1 MDSRLP
7 ILSAVSGMGAGAAM
21 VAVSHPLSAMVAVS
35 REGVWATVKR
45 TASLT
50 GLRALY
56 KGAPLASGA
65 LVWALLGAND
75 VIRRTMQSGHD
86 LPMTS
91 FEIGQVG
98 TAAGALA
105 GLLEQRR
112 LGFVSRFA
120 ISTGVFFGVSN
131 LVRTRCFAEDQSLQ
145 AVVVGGAVGGIVSI
159 STGVFFGVS
168 NLVRTRC
175 FAEDQSL
182 QAVVVGGAVG
192 GIVSISTGVFFGVSN
207 LVRTRCFAEDQSL
220 QAVVVG
226 GAVGGIVS
234 ETTRLS
240 LENVSA
246 YAKAVKLV
254 GPSAG
259 FHSIVKSMGT
269 QVARSLPGTVSFVI
283 TASA

>member
-1 MDSRLP
+1 MDTRFP
-7 ILSAVSGMGAGAAM
+7 ILSTVSGMGAGATM
-21 VAVSHPLSAMVAVS
+21 VAVSHPLSTMADVS
-35 REGVWATVKR
+35 RQGVWATAKR
-45 TASLT
+45 TTSLM

-65 LVWALLGAND
+65 LSSGLCLGAND
-75 VIRRTMQSGHD
+75 VIR
-86 LPMTS
+86 
-91 FEIGQVG
+91 
-98 TAAGALA
+98 
-105 GLLEQRR
+105 
-112 LGFVSRFA
+112 
-120 ISTGVFFGVSN
+120 
-131 LVRTRCFAEDQSLQ
+131 
-145 AVVVGGAVGGIVSI
+145 GIVSI

>member
-1 MDSRLP
+1 MSTTHSVWAFHALAAGMDSRLP

-65 LVWALLGAND
+65 LSSGLCLGAND

-86 LPMTS
+86 QAMTP
-91 FEIGQVG
+91 FEIGQAG

-120 ISTGVFFGVSN
+120 
-131 LVRTRCFAEDQSLQ
+131 
-145 AVVVGGAVGGIVSI
+145 
-159 STGVFFGVS
+159 
-168 NLVRTRC
+168 
-175 FAEDQSL
+175 
-182 QAVVVGGAVG
+182 
-192 GIVSISTGVFFGVSN
+192 ISTGVFFGVSN

-283 TASA
+283 TASAIQKCFT

>member
-1 MDSRLP
+1 MSTTHSVWAFHALAAGMDSRLP

-21 VAVSHPLSAMVAVS
+21 VAVSHPLSTMADVS
-35 REGVWATVKR
+35 RQGVWATAKR
-45 TASLT
+45 TTSLM

-65 LVWALLGAND
+65 LSSGLCLGAND

-145 AVVVGGAVGGIVSI
+145 AV
-159 STGVFFGVS
+159 
-168 NLVRTRC
+168 L
-175 FAEDQSL
+175 
-182 QAVVVGGAVG
+182 
-192 GIVSISTGVFFGVSN
+192 
-207 LVRTRCFAEDQSL
+207 
-220 QAVVVG
+220 VG

-259 FHSIVKSMGT
+259 FHSIVKSIGN

-283 TASA
+283 TASAIQKCFI